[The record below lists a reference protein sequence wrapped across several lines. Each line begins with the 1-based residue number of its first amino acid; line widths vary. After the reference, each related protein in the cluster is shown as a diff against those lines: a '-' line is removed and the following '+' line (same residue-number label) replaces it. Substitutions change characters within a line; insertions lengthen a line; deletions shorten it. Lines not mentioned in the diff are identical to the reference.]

1 MAEIEELLRDRLHEL
16 GHAYDPA
23 PELPGRITD
32 RIERSDLSGNR
43 RQGSARR
50 TQRRRWAMGVAM
62 LGVVVAVILVAFVY
76 GPRSAVPAGSSHPTP
91 GAHSASQ
98 STERL
103 RRALRIWSGFPV
115 EASPRPLIL
124 LEGQINGPAS
134 GFSDD
139 ATKIAFGDGAIN
151 APAAFPPAP
160 TTAGGFPLISAQEA
174 FGLFRS
180 TAGRG
185 PPATTDLDVTSVRLG
200 TAVFETDRGYR
211 ALPAWLFS
219 FGGVQDPAAVLAV
232 SQAAIFS
239 APSLPTNGSPAGLGA
254 RLSSDDRTLSVTF
267 GGAPSGT
274 GPCDL
279 EYRLVTAVSKAGVAI
294 EVNAHQTHKDR
305 SAVCALPASV
315 SHIVTVLSAPLG
327 NRVVIDAANGA
338 AVPVTEAPPGG

>member
-23 PELPGRITD
+23 PDLPGRITD
-32 RIERSDLSGNR
+32 RIERSGLSGGQ
-43 RQGSARR
+43 RQRLARR
-50 TQRRRWAMGVAM
+50 TQRRRWATGVAM
-62 LGVVVAVILVAFVY
+62 LGVVVALILFY
-76 GPRSAVPAGSSHPTP
+76 GPRSAVPPSDSHPTP
-91 GAHSASQ
+91 AAHSASQ

-103 RRALRIWSGFPV
+103 RRALRIWSGFPMK
-115 EASPRPLIL
+115 ASPRPLIL
-124 LEGQINGPAS
+124 LEGQVNAPAS

-151 APAAFPPAP
+151 APAAFPPGPA
-160 TTAGGFPLISAQEA
+160 TAGGFPLVSAQEA

-180 TAGRG
+180 TAGQG
-185 PPATTDLDVTSVRLG
+185 PPATIDLDVTSVQLG

-211 ALPAWLFS
+211 PLPAWLFA

-232 SQAAIFS
+232 SRAAIFS
-239 APSLPTNGSPAGLGA
+239 APSLPTDGSLAGLGA
-254 RLSSDDRTLSVTF
+254 RLSSDGRTLTVTF
-267 GGAPSGT
+267 GGAPSGI

-279 EYRLVTAVSKAGVAI
+279 EYRLVTAASKTGVAL
-294 EVNAHQTHKDR
+294 EVNARQAHPNR
-305 SAVCALPASV
+305 ASVCALPASV

-338 AVPVTEAPPGG
+338 AVPVTGAPPDG